1 MEAPNENNHGLT
13 EDKGSAGFSITPAII
28 GWGIAALVVAII
40 SVTHNNSAMVLGAGL
55 FAKFMAVLVGSVL
68 GLGGALLGDAIRKFA
83 HPDAVYT
90 NGGIFSLIWIKVF
103 WAMGPQ
109 VIGLIVGVM
118 IGCGMVLR

>member
-1 MEAPNENNHGLT
+1 MESPNENNHVLT
-13 EDKGSAGFSITPAII
+13 EDNGNTGLPITPATI
-28 GWGIAALVVAII
+28 GWGVAALVVAIF
-40 SVTHNNSAMVLGAGL
+40 SVTFNNSAVVLGAGF

-109 VIGLIVGVM
+109 VIGLIAGVM
-118 IGCGMVLR
+118 LGCGMVLR